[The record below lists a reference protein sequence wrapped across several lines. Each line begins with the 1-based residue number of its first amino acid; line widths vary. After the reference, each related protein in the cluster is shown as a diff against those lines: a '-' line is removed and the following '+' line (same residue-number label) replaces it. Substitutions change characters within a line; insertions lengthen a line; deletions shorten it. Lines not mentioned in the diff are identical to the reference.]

1 MMSEIDETDNYLNFI
16 KGRLTSKN
24 SFLSVENKN

>member
-1 MMSEIDETDNYLNFI
+1 MSEIDETDNYLHFI
-16 KGRLTSKN
+16 KGKLNKS